1 MLRPPQETVN
11 KGALLNPASTA
22 AGKGFSLNLQI
33 LIGAVAGL
41 LLGFALN
48 SAGGNMPFSGEIL
61 YGASLIGTV
70 FIGLLKMILIPLIF
84 TSIVV
89 GVANL
94 QAHHQASRVWRY
106 TLGFFVLSMICAML
120 LALVATS
127 WVKPG
132 SEMGIAMFADAM
144 QDFEA
149 KQLSGSEFVSTF
161 LASLFMNP
169 IAAMAEGK
177 ILPVVVFALL
187 LGIAMVRSGRNLQ
200 LLNVMQELLDLLMIM
215 IQWIM
220 KLAPLGVF
228 ALLTKLL
235 ATQDIALLASMA
247 GFIVL
252 VFAIT
257 LLHGI
262 VVLPGL
268 MWLFTRK
275 SPLWLWRG
283 ARPALITAFATS
295 SSAATLPISLRCSE
309 EQLGVRNSVAGF
321 VLPVGAT
328 MNMDGTAL
336 YEACAALFIAYLMGI
351 DLGVGAQMIVMF
363 TAMIASMGAPG
374 IPSAGMVT
382 MVMVLQS
389 VGLPA
394 EAIAILLP
402 IDRILDTIRTA
413 VNVEG
418 DIVASVVVNHALDK
432 AESTPRQ

>member
-48 SAGGNMPFSGEIL
+48 SAGGDMSFSGEIL

-120 LALVATS
+120 LALVATG

-144 QDFEA
+144 QGFEA

-220 KLAPLGVF
+220 KLAPIGVF

-336 YEACAALFIAYLMGI
+336 YEASAALFIAYLMGI